1 MISRRNLLTFSAASL
16 ASLPLSAFATPTAP
30 VEGKEYTMVRPVVPM
45 KGKKIEVVYFFS
57 YTCPHCFRFD
67 PIIEPWSKKL
77 PSWIDFKLNP
87 VAWDSRLDPF
97 VKTYYALESLGL
109 LPKLH
114 MKFFESVIY
123 QTHKD
128 ENPAADI
135 ADFMVKAGV
144 NAKQW
149 NSAYNSFGVANKT
162 RAASRLWQSYGID
175 ATPMI
180 GIDGKYVTGPHMTPT
195 RESDLVVVE
204 TLAQRARKARL

>member
-123 QTHKD
+123 QTHKY

-144 NAKQW
+144 NLQFSSW
-149 NSAYNSFGVANKT
+149 
-162 RAASRLWQSYGID
+162 AATN
-175 ATPMI
+175 TP
-180 GIDGKYVTGPHMTPT
+180 
-195 RESDLVVVE
+195 VVE
-204 TLAQRARKARL
+204 WHTN